1 MHSAL
6 SSSSCAGQYFATFTN
21 RLVNIT
27 FTLTSYTLTWPNNE
41 QRDAEK
47 NIEDIYFF
55 EVNTKCISS
64 NVLKISVISRVR
76 STNKITDICK
86 TFDELALV
94 FTEKNVIVFLW
105 MFEFNATNKILEWL
119 STENLSSP
127 LFA

>member
-55 EVNTKCISS
+55 EVNTKHISS
-64 NVLKISVISRVR
+64 NVLKISVIIS

-119 STENLSSP
+119 STENVSSP

>member
-1 MHSAL
+1 MINLTEILPSGH
-6 SSSSCAGQYFATFTN
+6 
-21 RLVNIT
+21 LVRKWRRINVDA
-27 FTLTSYTLTWPNNE
+27 TSYTLTWPNNE

-47 NIEDIYFF
+47 IIEDIYFF
-55 EVNTKCISS
+55 EVNTKYISS

-94 FTEKNVIVFLW
+94 FTEKKCYCFLW
-105 MFEFNATNKILEWL
+105 MFEFNAMNKILEWL